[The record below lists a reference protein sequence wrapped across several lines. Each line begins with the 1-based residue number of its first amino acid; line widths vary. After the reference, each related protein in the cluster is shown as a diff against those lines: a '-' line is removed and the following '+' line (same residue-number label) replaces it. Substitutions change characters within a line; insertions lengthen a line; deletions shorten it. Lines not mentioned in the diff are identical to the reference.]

1 MNVMGARQQDLRSLA
16 RQARRL
22 PSPEMARAIRRAA
35 GVSQEAIANE
45 IGVSRQ
51 SVAFWE
57 SGARRPSTNHLGVYL
72 RALDVLE
79 EESGGRPAA

>member
-1 MNVMGARQQDLRSLA
+1 MTTETDMKPDLRTMV

-22 PSPEMARAIRRAA
+22 PPPEMAKAIRRAA

-51 SVAFWE
+51 TIAFWE
-57 SGARRPSTNHLGVYL
+57 SGARRPSTSHLSAYL
-72 RALDVLE
+72 RALNMLE